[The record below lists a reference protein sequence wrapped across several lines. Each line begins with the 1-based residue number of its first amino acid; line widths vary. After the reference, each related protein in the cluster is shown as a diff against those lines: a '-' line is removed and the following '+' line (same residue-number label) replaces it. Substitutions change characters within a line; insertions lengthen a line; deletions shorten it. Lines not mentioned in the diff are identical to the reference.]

1 MHLWTP
7 TDAFVTHIDTRSSP
21 EQLETYTHGAVP
33 NHRQLISETQPGPA
47 GRRTAHSP
55 KLRPQMFT
63 ASRRISPHCAK
74 IYSDLQIITL
84 VFGLYVWIAPLV
96 RQKKFHFD
104 LRSAP

>member
-7 TDAFVTHIDTRSSP
+7 TDAFVTHLDARSSP
-21 EQLETYTHGAVP
+21 EQLRTYTHRAVP
-33 NHRQLISETQPGPA
+33 HHRHLLSETQSVAA

-74 IYSDLQIITL
+74 ICSDLQIITL
-84 VFGLYVWIAPLV
+84 VFGLYVLIAPLV